1 MAGELIGAGFGR
13 HVKELPLGDVRKGLK
28 ILYSSYIVY
37 NLGITMIRFSA
48 ILFYNRVLELHRS
61 RYRYVIWCS
70 LGINTIWIVAFGVVA
85 LAPCTP
91 IHAFWDKALLPS
103 TSYNCPS
110 TLAIQLSAGITS
122 VLMDL
127 VVLLLPVPRLL
138 KLQTDWRKKAR
149 VGFILFI
156 GYW

>member
-1 MAGELIGAGFGR
+1 MELVGAGFGR
-13 HVKELPLGDVRKGLK
+13 HVKEVPLGDVRKGLK

-48 ILFYNRVLELHRS
+48 ILFYNRVFELRRS
-61 RYRYVIWCS
+61 HYRYVIWGS
-70 LGINTIWIVAFGVVA
+70 LGINTAWILAFGTVA
-85 LAPCTP
+85 LLPCTP
-91 IHAFWDKALLPS
+91 IHAFWDRALLAP
-103 TSYNCPS
+103 TSYNCLS

-127 VVLLLPVPRLL
+127 FVLLLPVPRLL

-149 VGFILFI
+149 VGFIFFI